1 MATQVVIVGECMLEL
16 SRPGAS
22 AGLGTGWQLGF
33 GGDTFNT
40 ALYLRRLGVDVAYLT
55 ALGTDCFSAE
65 LRQAWA
71 AEEIDLSLVLCAPD
85 RIPGLYA
92 IRTDPAGERTFSYWR
107 TQSAARQLFR
117 SPGIEESLQVARAA
131 KLLYLSGITLSIFE
145 PDDRQRL
152 LELARDVRTAGGI
165 VAFDPNY
172 RPACWE
178 SVAAARSTMAS
189 FAACASIA
197 LPTFDDEQ
205 RLWGDDTP
213 WQTTKRWQDLGAAE
227 VVVKQ
232 GATGCLISLA
242 GMCEE
247 VPAVPVSQVVDTT
260 GAGDAFNAAY
270 LAARLRA
277 DQPTA
282 AARAGHALAARVIQ
296 HPGAIMP
303 SALM

>member
-107 TQSAARQLFR
+107 TQSAARRLFR
-117 SPGIEESLQVARAA
+117 CPGIEESLQVPCGEA
-131 KLLYLSGITLSIFE
+131 
-145 PDDRQRL
+145 
-152 LELARDVRTAGGI
+152 
-165 VAFDPNY
+165 
-172 RPACWE
+172 
-178 SVAAARSTMAS
+178 
-189 FAACASIA
+189 A
-197 LPTFDDEQ
+197 LPV
-205 RLWGDDTP
+205 GDHPVDF
-213 WQTTKRWQDLGAAE
+213 R
-227 VVVKQ
+227 
-232 GATGCLISLA
+232 TG
-242 GMCEE
+242 
-247 VPAVPVSQVVDTT
+247 
-260 GAGDAFNAAY
+260 
-270 LAARLRA
+270 
-277 DQPTA
+277 
-282 AARAGHALAARVIQ
+282 
-296 HPGAIMP
+296 
-303 SALM
+303 